1 MILGIIPARYASTR
15 FPGKPLID
23 IQGKS
28 MIQRVVEAA
37 QQAKKLDRVVV
48 ATDDT
53 RIADHVSNFGGEA
66 MMTREDHASGT
77 DRCWEVVSRQSSGD
91 SQKHATPTIDYRLST
106 IDYVLNI
113 QGDEP
118 FLDPAQIDELA
129 GILDGKVELA
139 TQMIRVDSAEVLH
152 DPGEAKILLNDR
164 REAIYFSRQAVPF
177 LKGIDPAEWH
187 EHFSYYRHVGMYAY
201 RVDVLEKLTRLPP
214 SPLEKAESLEQLRW
228 LQAGYR
234 IRLVET
240 KHDSHCIDTPDD
252 VVKVLRR
259 LGR

>member
-15 FPGKPLID
+15 FPGKPLLD

-28 MIQRVVEAA
+28 MIQRVVESA
-37 QQAKKLDRVVV
+37 QQATKLDRVVV
-48 ATDDT
+48 ATDDA
-53 RIADHVSNFGGEA
+53 RIADHVRGFGGEVV
-66 MMTREDHASGT
+66 MTRADHLSGT
-77 DRCWEVVSRQSSGD
+77 DRCWEAYQVFDFQFSAYG
-91 SQKHATPTIDYRLST
+91 ST
-106 IDYVLNI
+106 ENRKLITDNYILNI

-129 GILDGKVELA
+129 GILDGEVELA

-177 LKGIDPAEWH
+177 LKGIDPAAWH
-187 EHFSYYRHVGMYAY
+187 DHFPYYRHVGMYAY
-201 RVDVLEKLTRLPP
+201 RVDVLEKLTQLPP

-240 KHDSHCIDTPDD
+240 QHDSHCIDTPDD
-252 VVKVLRR
+252 VAKVLR
-259 LGR
+259 LMGRS